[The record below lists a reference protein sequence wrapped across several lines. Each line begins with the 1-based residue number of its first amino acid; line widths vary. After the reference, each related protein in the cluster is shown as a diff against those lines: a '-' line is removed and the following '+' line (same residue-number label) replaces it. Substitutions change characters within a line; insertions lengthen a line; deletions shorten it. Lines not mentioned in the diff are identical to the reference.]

1 MRHFS
6 FSGSIPVLLAMLLA
20 GGSADI
26 SAFAQNRAEADTASV
41 QQANSLDTLF
51 AELKRER
58 DEKQAKRISERI
70 WAKWRDSGS
79 ATANLLMQWAD
90 KAVTEKKNGLALDL
104 LDQVVVLMPGYA
116 EGWNRRAT
124 LNYAMGNHD
133 KSMADISR
141 VLALE
146 PRHFGAI
153 SGWRP
158 SWRLR
163 ETTNWNS
170 RPGSRCWK
178 SIRRTGRRRKGLAS
192 SPTSFQ
198 AAESETLSL
207 RHP

>member
-6 FSGSIPVLLAMLLA
+6 FSGLIPVLLAMLLA

-153 SGWRP
+153 SGMAAIMAAAGNDELEFKAWEQMLEIYPANRQAQE
-158 SWRLR
+158 RLG
-163 ETTNWNS
+163 ELADKLS
-170 RPGSRCWK
+170 GSR
-178 SIRRTGRRRKGLAS
+178 I
-192 SPTSFQ
+192 
-198 AAESETLSL
+198 
-207 RHP
+207 

>member
-6 FSGSIPVLLAMLLA
+6 FSGFIPVLLAMLLV

-41 QQANSLDTLF
+41 QPADSLDTLF

-58 DEKQAKRISERI
+58 DERQAKRISERI
-70 WAKWRDSGS
+70 WAEWRDSGS

-90 KAVTEKKNGLALDL
+90 KAVTDKKNSLAMDL
-104 LDQVVVLMPGYA
+104 LDQVVVLMPDYA

-153 SGWRP
+153 SGMAAIMAAAGNDELEFKAWEQMLEIYPANRQAQE
-158 SWRLR
+158 RLG
-163 ETTNWNS
+163 ELADKLS
-170 RPGSRCWK
+170 GSR
-178 SIRRTGRRRKGLAS
+178 I
-192 SPTSFQ
+192 
-198 AAESETLSL
+198 
-207 RHP
+207 

>member
-6 FSGSIPVLLAMLLA
+6 FSGFIPVLLAMLLV
-20 GGSADI
+20 GGSVDI

-41 QQANSLDTLF
+41 QPADSLDTLF

-58 DEKQAKRISERI
+58 DERQAKRISERI
-70 WAKWRDSGS
+70 WAEWRDSGS

-90 KAVTEKKNGLALDL
+90 KAVTDKKNSLALDL
-104 LDQVVVLMPGYA
+104 LDQVVVLMPDYA

-124 LNYAMGNHD
+124 LNFAMGNHD

-153 SGWRP
+153 SGMAAIMAAAGNDELELKAWEQMLEIYPANRQAQE
-158 SWRLR
+158 RLG
-163 ETTNWNS
+163 ELADKLS
-170 RPGSRCWK
+170 GSR
-178 SIRRTGRRRKGLAS
+178 I
-192 SPTSFQ
+192 
-198 AAESETLSL
+198 
-207 RHP
+207 

>member
-6 FSGSIPVLLAMLLA
+6 FSGLIPVLLAMLLA

-41 QQANSLDTLF
+41 QPANSLDTLF

-153 SGWRP
+153 SGMAAIMAAAGNDELEFKAWEQMLEIYPANRQAQE
-158 SWRLR
+158 RLG
-163 ETTNWNS
+163 ELADKLS
-170 RPGSRCWK
+170 GSR
-178 SIRRTGRRRKGLAS
+178 I
-192 SPTSFQ
+192 
-198 AAESETLSL
+198 
-207 RHP
+207 

>member
-6 FSGSIPVLLAMLLA
+6 FSGLIPVLLAMLLA

-104 LDQVVVLMPGYA
+104 LDQVVVLMP
-116 EGWNRRAT
+116 AT
-124 LNYAMGNHD
+124 RKAGT
-133 KSMADISR
+133 
-141 VLALE
+141 
-146 PRHFGAI
+146 G
-153 SGWRP
+153 
-158 SWRLR
+158 
-163 ETTNWNS
+163 
-170 RPGSRCWK
+170 
-178 SIRRTGRRRKGLAS
+178 GRR
-192 SPTSFQ
+192 
-198 AAESETLSL
+198 
-207 RHP
+207 

>member
-6 FSGSIPVLLAMLLA
+6 FSGLSSIFLAMLLA
-20 GGSADI
+20 GGAADTA
-26 SAFAQNRAEADTASV
+26 AFAQNRAEAETASV
-41 QQANSLDTLF
+41 QPAGSLDTLF

-104 LDQVVVLMPGYA
+104 LDQVVVLMPDYA

-153 SGWRP
+153 SGMAAIMAAAGNDELEFKAWEQMLELYPANRQAQE
-158 SWRLR
+158 RLG
-163 ETTNWNS
+163 ELADKLA
-170 RPGSRCWK
+170 GSR
-178 SIRRTGRRRKGLAS
+178 I
-192 SPTSFQ
+192 
-198 AAESETLSL
+198 
-207 RHP
+207 